1 MKRKLSRMIGVLT
14 ALSLSLVLCACGG
27 GSQEAAYT
35 TADAEALLA
44 SGAFDESMAPVDGD
58 IVTVLYGIDAATVE
72 ECVSYLAT
80 NTSVSAD
87 ELTILVLTDD
97 QAAQAALEACQARV
111 ESQIA
116 VCGSYA
122 PAAVPRL
129 ENAVIRQAGSTVLL
143 AVGDPEILPGAVDAL
158 HS

>member
-1 MKRKLSRMIGVLT
+1 
-14 ALSLSLVLCACGG
+14 
-27 GSQEAAYT
+27 
-35 TADAEALLA
+35 
-44 SGAFDESMAPVDGD
+44 MAPVDGD
-58 IVTVLYGIDAATVE
+58 IVAVLYGIDASTVE

-111 ESQIA
+111 ESQIT
-116 VCGSYA
+116 VCESYA

-143 AVGDPEILPGAVDAL
+143 AVRAPEILPGAVDAL